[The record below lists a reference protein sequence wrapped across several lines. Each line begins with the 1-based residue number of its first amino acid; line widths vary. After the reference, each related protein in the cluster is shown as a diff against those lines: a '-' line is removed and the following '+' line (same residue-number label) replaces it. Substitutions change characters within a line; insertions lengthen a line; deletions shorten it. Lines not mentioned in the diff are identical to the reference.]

1 MKMHSISLSLLVLCL
16 TVVAVPAMAQQQM
29 ICDVLRCE
37 PIMYENGPVNGQVNA
52 WQINFGNAV
61 TDSFQNNNGLLLFS
75 GFSFWVWLFPGD
87 VITQLDVSIGSTPY
101 GSDLYHSTVQPGQ
114 GNCFTNRFGY
124 HVCLVSVDFFLNNN
138 NFFTAWLTLQ
148 NASVPSGNP
157 VYWDQNSGVGCMS
170 QGCPS
175 KATEKGYR
183 IPPVTVSIPSEPF
196 TIYGIMIAD
205 STSTTDT
212 TH

>member
-1 MKMHSISLSLLVLCL
+1 MHSISLSLLVLCL
-16 TVVAVPAMAQQQM
+16 TVVAVPVMAQQQM

-52 WQINFGNAV
+52 RLINFGNAV
-61 TDSFQNNNGLLLFS
+61 TDSFQNDGLLLLS
-75 GFSFWVWLFPGD
+75 GISFWVWLYPGD
-87 VITQLDVSIGSTPY
+87 IISQLDVSIGSTPY
-101 GSDLYHSTVQPGQ
+101 GSDLYHSTVYGPDQ
-114 GNCFTNRFGY
+114 GNCFRNRFGFN
-124 HVCLVSVDFFLNNN
+124 VCLVSVYPPFLNP
-138 NFFTAWLTLQ
+138 FGTVWLTLQ

-175 KATEKGYR
+175 KATENVNE
-183 IPPVTVSIPSEPF
+183 IPPATASIPSEAF

-205 STSTTDT
+205 SNSTTDT